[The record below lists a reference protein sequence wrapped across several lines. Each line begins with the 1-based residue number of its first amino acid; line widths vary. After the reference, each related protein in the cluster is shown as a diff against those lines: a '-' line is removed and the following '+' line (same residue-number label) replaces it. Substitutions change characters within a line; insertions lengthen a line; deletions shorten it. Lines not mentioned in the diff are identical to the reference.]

1 MINVPDVSNLFY
13 QAVACPRN
21 NYNLTAR
28 HAHPIEQLPIMNQES
43 NCVFNDTQ
51 QDEVDRSRKQ
61 GQSLWQ
67 ERGSQDIAKKQWT
80 TRRCGIAEEL

>member
-1 MINVPDVSNLFY
+1 
-13 QAVACPRN
+13 
-21 NYNLTAR
+21 
-28 HAHPIEQLPIMNQES
+28 MNQES

-80 TRRCGIAEEL
+80 TRRCCTAEEH